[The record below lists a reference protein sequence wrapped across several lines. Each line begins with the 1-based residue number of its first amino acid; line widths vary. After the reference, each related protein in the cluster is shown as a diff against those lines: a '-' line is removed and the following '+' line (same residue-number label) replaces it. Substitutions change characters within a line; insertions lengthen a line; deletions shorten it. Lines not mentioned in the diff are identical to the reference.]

1 MKNAI
6 DDIDITITGG
16 HNPFHAYND
25 PYGQLTLGNISLPL
39 PEGHVQGE
47 MILAEMNVSDFEL
60 TKMNLDHDSFKN
72 EVKKQLANK
81 IAEQLLNNKLIEFTK
96 IEDIH
101 TGNTKFKARA
111 FLAPDDKVREIRRNQ
126 R

>member
-6 DDIDITITGG
+6 LDDITVTSG
-16 HNPFHAYND
+16 HPFHTYND
-25 PYGQLTLGNISLPL
+25 PYGQLTIGGISSFPL
-39 PEGHVQGE
+39 SEGHVQGE
-47 MILAEMNVSDFEL
+47 MILAEIDVTDLEL

-72 EVKKQLANK
+72 EVKKQLANN

-111 FLAPDDKVREIRRNQ
+111 FLTPDNKVREIRRNQ